1 MKPLKLKLFQELFE
15 RVRPDEQMETH
26 PVSFN
31 RLPFL
36 FLSEAHH
43 IFVVNLNLLS
53 EQLMKTL
60 FYRKLKL
67 SLFSLRSTSCTSGLT
82 TFLWSTNLRGSFSG
96 LESTV
101 SLFSLFIKKSLRFY
115 DETIISKRWQ
125 LIIFWPA

>member
-53 EQLMKTL
+53 EQLMKIE
-60 FYRKLKL
+60 K
-67 SLFSLRSTSCTSGLT
+67 
-82 TFLWSTNLRGSFSG
+82 TFLSKT
-96 LESTV
+96 ETV
-101 SLFSLFIKKSLRFY
+101 VVF
-115 DETIISKRWQ
+115 
-125 LIIFWPA
+125 P